1 MIIICNVIYL
11 ESSELKFFDD
21 CRKMNLSVTVS
32 DPSIFQVVGTSGK
45 YCVVDNL
52 DKKIEGITVFFPK
65 LVCLHHYQ

>member
-11 ESSELKFFDD
+11 ESSELKFKFDD

-52 DKKIEGITVFFPK
+52 NEKM
-65 LVCLHHYQ
+65 

>member
-52 DKKIEGITVFFPK
+52 NKKM
-65 LVCLHHYQ
+65 